1 MAARNKQERT
11 TLTDVDPTLW
21 WKRQSKEDWKEDNCK
36 NSVCS
41 HSMNANADA
50 VYISKLKHTPQ
61 DHTFT
66 YLPLIQFWNHQQQ
79 VRYC

>member
-50 VYISKLKHTPQ
+50 VYIGKFKAHPTRPHLHLPSINSVLKSSATS
-61 DHTFT
+61 
-66 YLPLIQFWNHQQQ
+66 
-79 VRYC
+79 